1 MLEQLR
7 EKFDAYLNASK
18 HINEYHTK
26 KEGLEKQA
34 ALLHQALE
42 LFMDTYALQAP
53 LNEQKLSRILDDL
66 TNYSFQLGQKTNL
79 EQEIEKF
86 KLKYPEWSGLMSDTV
101 VSEPSLSLEE
111 LKVQEEKKMQ
121 EFKDCEKNLQV
132 IRQKRKLLL
141 EEVEQ
146 IPQLND
152 QVVYLKDKLLESQ
165 HSCEVLDTT
174 KHFLEQ
180 AKDNLSNRYLGPV
193 EQRFLFYVKE
203 LFGDSFHSL
212 LVDQDLHVQIDEQG
226 SNRKVDYFSTGTI
239 DCIMLCMRLALMD
252 VLFKHEKPF
261 LLLDDPFVNL
271 DDIHTKRVL
280 KMLDTIA
287 KEKQVIYM
295 VCHSSRGKA
304 CL

>member
-1 MLEQLR
+1 M
-7 EKFDAYLNASK
+7 
-18 HINEYHTK
+18 
-26 KEGLEKQA
+26 
-34 ALLHQALE
+34 
-42 LFMDTYALQAP
+42 
-53 LNEQKLSRILDDL
+53 
-66 TNYSFQLGQKTNL
+66 
-79 EQEIEKF
+79 
-86 KLKYPEWSGLMSDTV
+86 
-101 VSEPSLSLEE
+101 
-111 LKVQEEKKMQ
+111 
-121 EFKDCEKNLQV
+121 
-132 IRQKRKLLL
+132 
-141 EEVEQ
+141 
-146 IPQLND
+146 
-152 QVVYLKDKLLESQ
+152 
-165 HSCEVLDTT
+165 
-174 KHFLEQ
+174 
-180 AKDNLSNRYLGPV
+180 
-193 EQRFLFYVKE
+193 KE